1 MRIGSISQYIK
12 NADVPRI
19 HRALACSIS
28 NFGKY
33 FLLLYVGANPS
44 TSAKTIYIKLYLDRF
59 AIMQI
64 LMIPKNLKFFHS
76 ILVWRMVKII
86 SLYEAHEMLK
96 NIKSNINYCGLI
108 EGFLFED

>member
-33 FLLLYVGANPS
+33 FLLFYVGANPS
-44 TSAKTIYIKLYLDRF
+44 TSAKTIYK
-59 AIMQI
+59 AILGQI
-64 LMIPKNLKFFHS
+64 CYNIDIDDTKKS
-76 ILVWRMVKII
+76 KIF
-86 SLYEAHEMLK
+86 SL
-96 NIKSNINYCGLI
+96 NIG
-108 EGFLFED
+108 FEDGKDNKFI